1 MRPSQQ
7 KRNCSGTSP
16 RGWIRT
22 AAGWAA
28 WLALLGCGGC
38 GPAPSDT
45 APAPA
50 PAATPS
56 PPAASTAAEG
66 PAAAAPRSAQPQA
79 PPEGGTWYVS
89 FIDGSKV
96 GYERTETTEFTR
108 DDRPLLR
115 VEVLS
120 HVAVKRFG
128 ERIEQEMRF
137 TSIETPDGKL
147 LEFEGELSQGP
158 LPLKVAGR
166 VVGEELQIETTTKG
180 KTVTASIPWSA
191 EYGGLQAAEQSLA
204 REPMKPGEQRTIQ
217 ALVPGFNVLGTSEL
231 AARDYE
237 PVELLTGTYELLRI
251 DTTTSLP
258 VGEPIRGTVWADR
271 SGEILKNRLEL
282 MKMSVESIRATRA
295 EALEESGPAEL
306 DLGLDVAVEV
316 DRPLPVPHE
325 TKRVRYRVE
334 LEDGDPAG
342 VFVSGPS
349 QQVESMDPKT
359 AEVTVYAI
367 RPDTPLASPAATEDT
382 PAEDDRKPNS
392 LIQSDYPAIT
402 AKARQVAPEESDP
415 WFVALA
421 LERCVGELI
430 HLSGYSQAFAT
441 AAEVMDSGE
450 GDCTEHAVLLAA
462 LARARGIPARVAI
475 GLVYKDRAFYYHMW
489 TEVYVADRWIPLD
502 ATLARGG
509 IGAAHLKMAH
519 SSLAGPSA
527 LSTFLPILR
536 VIGRLKIEILEVE

>member
-38 GPAPSDT
+38 APAPSDT

-66 PAAAAPRSAQPQA
+66 PAQPQA

-191 EYGGLQAAEQSLA
+191 EYGGLQATEQSLA
-204 REPMKPGEQRTIQ
+204 RDPMKPGEQRTIQ

-295 EALEESGPAEL
+295 EALEETGPAEL

-316 DRPLPVPHE
+316 DRPLPAPHE
-325 TKRVRYRVE
+325 TKRVRYRVQ

-349 QQVESMDPKT
+349 QRVESLDPKT

-367 RPDTPLASPAATEDT
+367 RPDTPPANPAATEDT
-382 PAEDDRKPNS
+382 PAEDDRKANS
-392 LIQSDYPAIT
+392 LIQSDYPAIA
-402 AKARQVAPEESDP
+402 AKAREAAPEEGDP
-415 WFVALA
+415 WLVALA
-421 LERCVGELI
+421 LEGCAGELI

-475 GLVYKDRAFYYHMW
+475 GLVYKDPAFYYHMW